1 LLLGRKE
8 MGTHIQG
15 SPLQETLL
23 INFGYVHDV
32 GKDLLNP
39 SKCYSVMNMF
49 ILNREQW
56 VGVWETMLYK
66 GCVNTCR

>member
-1 LLLGRKE
+1 

-15 SPLQETLL
+15 SPAQETLL

-39 SKCYSVMNMF
+39 SKCYSAMNVL
-49 ILNREQW
+49 ILSREQQ
-56 VGVWETMLYK
+56 VGIWGNIALYK
-66 GCVNTCR
+66 GCLNTCG